1 MSTHK
6 HTMRGASINF
16 TQARPILIEG
26 LLKRKVLPPNL
37 GETAVLPDL
46 TMVALLQ
53 VVRLTMFVLRRQFST
68 CTDDVF
74 QKRLDLNFTN
84 DVDLHQLSLNLIVKY
99 RFSLGLS
106 FHISMCL
113 CKRMYLMF

>member
-1 MSTHK
+1 M
-6 HTMRGASINF
+6 
-16 TQARPILIEG
+16 
-26 LLKRKVLPPNL
+26 KVLPPNL

-84 DVDLHQLSLNLIVKY
+84 DVDFTPTLTQFN
-99 RFSLGLS
+99 
-106 FHISMCL
+106 C
-113 CKRMYLMF
+113 